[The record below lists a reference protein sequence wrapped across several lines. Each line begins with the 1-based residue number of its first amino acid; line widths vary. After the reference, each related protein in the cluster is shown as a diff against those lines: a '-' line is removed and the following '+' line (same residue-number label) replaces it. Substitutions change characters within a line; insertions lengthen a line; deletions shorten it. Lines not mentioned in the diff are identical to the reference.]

1 MLTQIRTFL
10 ARFRSAIGGLSAIE
24 FAIILPVML
33 TSLLGAV
40 EVSNGMLA
48 DRKVTQTTSTLAD
61 LVSQD
66 NSVTN
71 AEINDIFAAAV
82 AVMHPINATGMRMR
96 ISSVVADA
104 NGITRVAWSD
114 ARNMSARAVNSTIT
128 VPAGMVAANGSVI
141 LTEVELNYSSSF
153 GEFLTN
159 GVTLQ
164 DKFYLRPRRTLKIA
178 RVAS

>member
-10 ARFRSAIGGLSAIE
+10 ARFRRAQDGLSAVE
-24 FAIILPVML
+24 FALILPVML

-71 AEINDIFAAAV
+71 TEINDIFAAAV
-82 AVMHPINATGMRMR
+82 AVMHPIDATSMRMR
-96 ISSVVADA
+96 ISSIVADA

-114 ARNMSARAVNSTIT
+114 GRNMSARAVNSTIT
-128 VPAGMVAANGSVI
+128 VPAGMVAPNGSVI
-141 LTEVELNYSSSF
+141 LTEIELDYRTTF
-153 GEFLTN
+153 GEFLTS
-159 GVTLQ
+159 GVTIR

-178 RVAS
+178 RVA